1 MCLSAICFDV
11 LGCAVMHGVLSAMW
25 YCIGRFAEM
34 SHGECCTVMCA
45 YCVLVRCDVVWCAV
59 LCCDVM
65 CLSAICF
72 DVLDCAVMNGV

>member
-25 YCIGRFAEM
+25 YSVERFAEM
-34 SHGECCTVMCA
+34 SHGGCCTVMCA
-45 YCVLVRCDVVWCAV
+45 FCVLVTCDVVWFAV

-72 DVLDCAVMNGV
+72 DVLGCAVMHGV